1 MEKWK
6 TEAIQADLGIFTYI
20 PAYSD
25 ISRHN
30 QANSGIIQV
39 YSEPCVTLA
48 YYELWYIQNP
58 GIFKTRGIFRALVY
72 PKPWHIQNQR
82 HIQKPGLFRILG
94 CSEPEA
100 YSEPCQISTME
111 RLEKQLTDIADYFR
125 KL

>member
-30 QANSGIIQV
+30 QTNSGIIQT

-82 HIQKPGLFRILG
+82 HIQKPGLFRTLG